1 MLFAPLFSL
10 ASAALAVASPIVVHP
25 LQPRTGGPVIDKP
38 AANAVIQPGET
49 FDFLYYS
56 MADYGRS
63 AYNTSIWLFSSAPGD
78 LQANTKT
85 DTLTT
90 GHFFGRFST
99 GNYPGNPYPN
109 QPVPKQLTMP
119 DFSVNQGGFGSGKT
133 ASDAPMYLAV
143 FEEWADG
150 SGTLG
155 NKIAYVSTPIV
166 YNGTKSE

>member
-1 MLFAPLFSL
+1 
-10 ASAALAVASPIVVHP
+10 
-25 LQPRTGGPVIDKP
+25 
-38 AANAVIQPGET
+38 
-49 FDFLYYS
+49 
-56 MADYGRS
+56 
-63 AYNTSIWLFSSAPGD
+63 
-78 LQANTKT
+78 
-85 DTLTT
+85 
-90 GHFFGRFST
+90 
-99 GNYPGNPYPN
+99 
-109 QPVPKQLTMP
+109 MP

>member
-1 MLFAPLFSL
+1 MSRASIGARTVCLARIAPVTDIYKGATEAFRPRLEAKHTYRHLLPTYPPLTTLYIPFLLHLTMLFAPLISL

-25 LQPRTGGPVIDKP
+25 LQPRTGGPVINKP

-78 LQANTKT
+78 LQANTKA

-99 GNYPGNPYPN
+99 GNYPG
-109 QPVPKQLTMP
+109 
-119 DFSVNQGGFGSGKT
+119 
-133 ASDAPMYLAV
+133 
-143 FEEWADG
+143 E
-150 SGTLG
+150 
-155 NKIAYVSTPIV
+155 
-166 YNGTKSE
+166 